1 MDLKKVVDQVEDAV
15 QDLEE
20 EAEAAIKEAT
30 NTPDTDRE
38 EIPDTRKGLTKK
50 VKTPVNKE
58 PE

>member
-38 EIPDTRKGLTKK
+38 EIPDARKGPTKK
-50 VKTPVNKE
+50 LKTPVKKE